1 VTGFEVYKMYL
12 ALKNH
17 FTKPDYDYVKYNG
30 KTRASEKSFE
40 GRNDVYFFKKLA
52 TKYSSENML
61 DYFVANFI
69 NDSKGYLRNFSSDI
83 YTKWKVHQESF
94 TYKFKQDIDLLLED
108 VGFPY
113 EENFDKLFHAE
124 RGKHPI
130 LLKRYYSGEINLE
143 TLVVFDH
150 CLQYVTRVDK
160 VLTDPMWKDTKLK
173 VQKYQPFLKID
184 CKKYKKIILETIK
197 AKL

>member
-1 VTGFEVYKMYL
+1 MTGFEVYKMYL

-52 TKYSSENML
+52 TKYSSDSML
-61 DYFVANFI
+61 EYFVANFI
-69 NDSKGYLRNFSSDI
+69 NDPKGYLRNFSADI
-83 YTKWKVHQESF
+83 YNRWKIHQESF

-113 EENFDKLFHAE
+113 EENFDKLFQVE

-130 LLKRYYSGEINLE
+130 LLKRYYSGEVNLE

-150 CLQYVTRVDK
+150 CLQYVSRVDK

-173 VQKYQPFLKID
+173 ITKYQPFLTID

>member
-1 VTGFEVYKMYL
+1 MTGFEVYKMYL

-17 FTKPDYDYVKYNG
+17 FTKPDYDYVKYRG

-40 GRNDVYFFKKLA
+40 KRNDVYFFKKLA
-52 TKYSSENML
+52 TKYSSEAML

-69 NDSKGYLRNFSSDI
+69 FDSKGYLRNFSSDI
-83 YTKWKVHQESF
+83 YTQWKVHQESF

-113 EENFDKLFHAE
+113 EENFDNLFHAE

-130 LLKRYYSGEINLE
+130 LLKRYYSGGVNLE

-150 CLQYVTRVDK
+150 CLQYVKRVDK

-173 VQKYQPFLKID
+173 VQKYQPFLSID